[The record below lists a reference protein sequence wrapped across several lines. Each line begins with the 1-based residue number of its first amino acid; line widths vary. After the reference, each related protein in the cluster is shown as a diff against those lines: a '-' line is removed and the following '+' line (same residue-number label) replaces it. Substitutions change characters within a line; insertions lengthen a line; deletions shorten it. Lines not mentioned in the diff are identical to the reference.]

1 VLAQVLP
8 GDKANKV
15 KQVRNQLPAGS
26 AVAFVGDGI
35 NDSPALVEADC
46 GIAVASGTD
55 VAIDAADIVLM
66 KNNLG
71 DIVTALSIC
80 HRTFWRIRLNF
91 FFAFAYNSIAIPIA
105 AGVLY
110 PIWKIGLP
118 PALAAAAMALS
129 SVSVVS
135 SSLAL
140 RWFTPPTIQ
149 GVPSGSPREHT
160 PLLLSVRDD

>member
-1 VLAQVLP
+1 
-8 GDKANKV
+8 
-15 KQVRNQLPAGS
+15 
-26 AVAFVGDGI
+26 
-35 NDSPALVEADC
+35 
-46 GIAVASGTD
+46 
-55 VAIDAADIVLM
+55 
-66 KNNLG
+66 
-71 DIVTALSIC
+71 
-80 HRTFWRIRLNF
+80 
-91 FFAFAYNSIAIPIA
+91 
-105 AGVLY
+105 Y